1 MKKILII
8 NFCLFILVSC
18 NQSNIY
24 TNYFSF
30 SDNIWHSDSS
40 IIFDFNSRDNKSLNF
55 NLIISYSNNYPFQNI
70 YTSYSLLDSSKNI
83 LKSDMIELELFE
95 KKYGYPLGDGILKD
109 FTVDTLIINSFGV
122 KRNANYKLLVKHSM
136 REIQLKGINRI
147 ALEIEK

>member
-1 MKKILII
+1 MKKILIV

-40 IIFDFNSRDNKSLNF
+40 IVFDFNSRDNKSLNF

-109 FTVDTLIINSFGV
+109 FTDDTLIINSLGV